1 MAIQKIL
8 KVGTSQPFEEFSP
21 IDTSTGAGD
30 AGKPIAADSAGKL
43 DSSFLPSGVGADTQ
57 VIQASEALSAGN
69 FVNIYDG
76 GSGVFRCR
84 KADASTTG
92 KEANGF
98 VLAAVSSGSNATVY
112 PVGSANNQLS
122 GLTPGK
128 YYLSTSTPGGVQST
142 MPASG
147 SGHVMQELGVA
158 SSATTIVFSPK
169 LAILRSA

>member
-30 AGKPIAADSAGKL
+30 AGKPIAADSTGKL

-57 VIQASEALSAGN
+57 VVQASEALNAGH

-76 GSGVFRCR
+76 GAGVFRCR
-84 KADASTTG
+84 KADASTSG

-112 PVGSANNQLS
+112 QVGSANNQLS
-122 GLTPGK
+122 GLTPSK
-128 YYLSTSTPGGVQST
+128 YYLSTTTAGGVQT
-142 MPASG
+142 TIPTG
-147 SGHVMQELGVA
+147 SGQVVQELGVA
-158 SSATTIVFSPK
+158 SSATTLVFTPK
-169 LAILRSA
+169 AAILRA